1 MGPGDRN
8 FLLPRESGM
17 NLPSRSLIFSAFLL
31 LATFLPKFHLAA
43 AETKKIVFGYSSL
56 GSMATG
62 VWMAKEIGAFEK
74 YGIRPDLIFISSGPV
89 IMQALIGGD
98 LQIANGASN
107 AVINAV
113 LNGAPIVGVAGTAN
127 RPYHRLWVQPEINRM
142 EDLRGKT
149 LGVTRFGSITDNLSR
164 IVLRKYGLEGSVS
177 VRQLGGTIEV
187 GAAFQQRAIAGAV
200 TSDLR
205 VPANFPVKM
214 LLQLVDLGIP
224 YSMNLLAVSRDYY
237 RRNPEIVDGMV
248 RSYTEGVA
256 ALHREKERALKVIA
270 KYARLPD
277 PKSIEDHY
285 QDSITYLER
294 LPRAEPEAIS
304 TILEFMGKKGTP
316 LETFVDNAITD
327 RMVREGF
334 IDKLYKKR

>member
-1 MGPGDRN
+1 
-8 FLLPRESGM
+8 M
-17 NLPSRSLIFSAFLL
+17 NLPSRSLIFGAFLL

-74 YGIRPDLIFISSGPV
+74 YGIRADLIFISSGPV

-98 LQIANGASN
+98 LQIANGATN

-127 RPYHRLWVQPEINRM
+127 RPYHRLWIQPEINRIK
-142 EDLRGKT
+142 DLRGKT
-149 LGVTRFGSITDNLSR
+149 LEVTRFGSITDNLSR
-164 IVLRKYGLEGSVS
+164 ILLRKYGLEGSVS

-248 RSYTEGVA
+248 RSYAEGVA
-256 ALHREKERALKVIA
+256 ALNREKERSLKVIA

-277 PKSIEDHY
+277 PKSIEDHH

-327 RMVREGF
+327 RMIREGF